1 MNEPMLAATLDGR
14 VIVLDTK
21 NARVVLMD
29 ARSERVW
36 RSCRGLTEKEI
47 ATHLGEAA
55 LPVQSVL
62 RDLAAAGLV
71 TREHDRWTQAD
82 VAWV

>member
-47 ATHLGEAA
+47 ATHLGEAP
-55 LPVQSVL
+55 LSVQSTL
-62 RDLAAAGLV
+62 LDLVAAGLV
-71 TREHDRWTQAD
+71 IREHNRWTQAD

>member
-29 ARSERVW
+29 AQSERVW

-47 ATHLGEAA
+47 ATHLGEAP
-55 LPVQSVL
+55 LSVQSTL
-62 RDLAAAGLV
+62 LDLVVAGLV
-71 TREHDRWTQAD
+71 IREQDRWTQAD

>member
-29 ARSERVW
+29 ALSERVW

-47 ATHLGEAA
+47 ATHLGEAP
-55 LPVQSVL
+55 LSVQSSL
-62 RDLAAAGLV
+62 QDLVAAGLV
-71 TREHDRWTQAD
+71 TREQDSWTQAN